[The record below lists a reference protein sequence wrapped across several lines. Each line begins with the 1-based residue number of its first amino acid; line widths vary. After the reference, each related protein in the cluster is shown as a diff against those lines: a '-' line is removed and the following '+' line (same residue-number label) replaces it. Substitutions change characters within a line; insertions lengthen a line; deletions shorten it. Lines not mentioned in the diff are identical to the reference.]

1 MRTGARIGR
10 VVLSLLL
17 FGATVEVLA
26 RLDDHLTYGAP
37 MTGRYDNEIMYTR
50 DALGRRGKPHA
61 RFRKWTLNEV
71 GFRGPALQTGR
82 ISIVCF
88 GASETFGL
96 YESEGREYPRELER
110 ALNQRFGAPRFQVVN
125 AAYPGQSAATA
136 TLRLPE
142 IVGLIHPRVAVI
154 YATPADYIWLPYLSN
169 ARTGGAAAVEE
180 EPGFEPRVTE
190 RVRTLL
196 KSLLP
201 APVQTRLREREIAQ
215 EASQFPV
222 MDRLPEENV
231 LRYRDDVARLVAA
244 ARERGVE
251 PVIVTHANAV
261 GQNPANV
268 DRALLVSWRKFYPML
283 AEQGFVD
290 MELRMNESLRSLAA
304 EQNVRV
310 IDAARIIPPDAR
322 YFADFV
328 HFTDAGAELMAQTV
342 ASGLE
347 PLLRS
352 LPADSSATPPTTS
365 SSRSS
370 SAPPPPSQELVAR

>member
-1 MRTGARIGR
+1 M
-10 VVLSLLL
+10 LSVLL
-17 FGATVEVLA
+17 FGAALELLA
-26 RLDDHLTYGAP
+26 RLDDHFTYGAP
-37 MTGRYDNEIMYTR
+37 ITGRYDNEIMYTR
-50 DALGRRGKPHA
+50 DSLGRRGKPNA

-71 GFRGPALQTGR
+71 GFRGPPLQSGR
-82 ISIVCF
+82 TSIVCF

-110 ALNQRFGAPRFQVVN
+110 ALNARLGANRFQVVN

-136 TLRLPE
+136 TMRLPE
-142 IVGLIHPRVAVI
+142 IVSLVHPRVAVI
-154 YATPADYIWLPYLSN
+154 YATPADYIWLPYLVYT
-169 ARTGGAAAVEE
+169 RGAA
-180 EPGFEPRVTE
+180 EPEPESAGFELRVWE

-201 APVQTRLREREIAQ
+201 TAVQTTLREREIAA

-222 MDRLPEENV
+222 MQKLPEVNIV
-231 LRYRDDVARLVAA
+231 RYRDDVARLVAA
-244 ARERGVE
+244 ARERGVQ

-290 MELRMNESLRSLAA
+290 MELRMNEALRQLAA
-304 EQNVRV
+304 EQHVTV
-310 IDAARIIPPDAR
+310 IDAARIIPPDPR

-328 HFTDAGAELMAQTV
+328 HFTDAGAELMAKTV

-347 PLLRS
+347 PLLRDP
-352 LPADSSATPPTTS
+352 PADSSSTFPSTPSSRTTS
-365 SSRSS
+365 ASTPSS
-370 SAPPPPSQELVAR
+370 PHQELVAR